1 MKTKRFLSLF
11 VAVLLCFSSFQSF
24 VKVAATDIEIDLD
37 EIYADDSAEES
48 DVSSKELSDDPTHEV
63 AVPSED
69 TVDDP
74 SEELAALPEDKNDNS
89 IDYSD
94 MSNWAYWNVGE
105 DKTADLFFVCP
116 TVDMGRDGN
125 FIADINNEK
134 YRKSFVGA
142 TNMELG
148 IYDDEASVYAPYYRQ
163 ATFPVYNLSEEEREV
178 YLDYAYKDVKDAFIY
193 YSENSDPTRPLILA
207 GFSQG
212 ADLIIRLIKD
222 LFDDPLYQRRLV
234 AAYAV
239 GWKLTEDEV
248 KEYPHLVPA
257 QGEDDTGVIVAFNSE
272 APEVTSSLM
281 VGENEKT
288 YAINPLNWKTNSEV
302 ADKSLNKGACFTEY
316 SGNIKEEVPEFT
328 GAYLDEKR
336 GTLKVTDVDKEKYS
350 SSMFDKGVYHLNDY
364 QFFFRN
370 LEENV
375 KARLSAYKEKYADRI
390 DVFYLDDL
398 ICFDVEP
405 IIENGRT
412 IVPFRAIFE
421 AMGCAVYYAEAD
433 GKQIVTAKRADDVLM
448 LTIGDDKMYFNGK
461 EITLDVP
468 ARIKDGRTLVPLRAI
483 FEAFECS
490 VEWIEEI
497 RTILIQP
504 PFEAYE
510 QTAKMFTETIKDDEG
525 NVLVEAVAFYPSFYN
540 FDEISYLDEINSECK
555 WDAEKFM
562 EEARAKKED
571 AKLLRQQ
578 MGENFT
584 PFVYELT
591 YEIPYNIYGDISI
604 VNHKYINIG
613 GAHPTKVLD
622 SRSFDMGLEEEHS
635 VSTVID
641 EEKLGVSLSDYVI
654 NLFVKKLEDI
664 APDFGETFTYDYVKE
679 WIGYIK
685 FYLKPNSLVLYLNQ
699 GEAAPY
705 ALGVISVEVPYDEE
719 LFQVDMSVCCLDEY
733 VYELEFDKGYE
744 WVVASYE
751 EARIEVSEEVVEY
764 DPETLLS
771 EYYPV
776 GMKKITVKGKAK
788 GDAGMLL
795 VHLEEGKGFETA
807 TKMLIP
813 RFYVDEACKL
823 TLVVEDDGTYLIDML
838 YK

>member
-1 MKTKRFLSLF
+1 MKTKRFLSLLL
-11 VAVLLCFSSFQSF
+11 AVLLCLSSFSVFAKEGEQ
-24 VKVAATDIEIDLD
+24 VEVNLD
-37 EIYADDSAEES
+37 GLYEDAPAEKIAVPAEEPVA
-48 DVSSKELSDDPTHEV
+48 DMPEEEDD
-63 AVPSED
+63 AG
-69 TVDDP
+69 
-74 SEELAALPEDKNDNS
+74 

-94 MSNWAYWNVGE
+94 MSNWAYWEYNAE
-105 DKTADLFFVCP
+105 KPADLFFVCP

-125 FIADINNEK
+125 MIADINNEK

-148 IYDDEASVYAPYYRQ
+148 IYNEVATVYAPYYRQ

-178 YLDYAYKDVKDAFIY
+178 YLDLAYEDVKDAFIY

-212 ADLIIRLIKD
+212 ADLIIRLMKD
-222 LFDDPLYQRRLV
+222 LFDEPKYQRRLV
-234 AAYAV
+234 AAYAI

-248 KEYPHLVPA
+248 KEYPHLIPA
-257 QGEDDTGVIVAFNSE
+257 KSETDTGVIVAFNSE

-288 YAINPLNWKTNSEV
+288 FAINPLSWKTTSEV

-316 SGNIKEEVPEFT
+316 SGNIKEEIPQFT

-350 SSMFDKGVYHLNDY
+350 SSLFDEGVYHLNDY

-370 LEENV
+370 LKENV
-375 KARLSAYKEKYADRI
+375 NARLSAYNEKYADRI
-390 DVFYLDDL
+390 NVFFLDDL

-412 IVPFRAIFE
+412 LVPFRAIFE
-421 AMGCAVYYAEAD
+421 AMGCAVYYAVED
-433 GKQIVTAKRADDVLM
+433 GKQIVSAKRADDVLM

-468 ARIKDGRTLVPLRAI
+468 AKIKDSRTLVPLRAVS
-483 FEAFECS
+483 EAFECQ
-490 VEWIEEI
+490 VDWYGDI
-497 RTILIQP
+497 RTILIAP
-504 PFEAYE
+504 PFEAYY
-510 QTAKMFTETIKDDEG
+510 QRAKMLSETITDDDG
-525 NVLVEAVAFYPSFYN
+525 NVLVEAVAFYPAFYN
-540 FDEISYLDEINSECK
+540 DEKIPYLDEINFDCK
-555 WDAEKFM
+555 WDAEKFI
-562 EEARAKKED
+562 EEAREKKED
-571 AKLLRQQ
+571 AKLLREQ

-622 SRSFDMGLEEEHS
+622 SRSFNIGLEEEYS

-641 EEKLGVSLSDYVI
+641 EEKLDVSLSDYVI
-654 NLFVKKLEDI
+654 NIFVEKFKEI
-664 APDFGETFTYDYVKE
+664 ASDSGETFTYDYVKE
-679 WIGYIK
+679 CIGYVQ
-685 FYLKPNSLVLYLNQ
+685 FYLEPSSLVLYFNQ

-705 ALGVISVEVPYDEE
+705 ALGVVSVEIPYDEE
-719 LFQVDMSVCCLDEY
+719 LFNVDMRNNCIDEY

-744 WVVASYE
+744 WVVVSYE
-751 EARIEVSEEVVEY
+751 ETRLEVSEEITEY

-788 GDAGMLL
+788 GNAGMILA
-795 VHLEEGKGFETA
+795 HIEKGKGIDTA
-807 TKMLIP
+807 TRILIP
-813 RFYVDEACKL
+813 RFYVDEAGKL
-823 TLVVEDDGTYLIDML
+823 TLVVEDDGIIYLEL
-838 YK
+838 LS

>member
-1 MKTKRFLSLF
+1 MKTKRFLSLLL
-11 VAVLLCFSSFQSF
+11 AVLLCLSSFSVFAKEGEQ
-24 VKVAATDIEIDLD
+24 VEVNLD
-37 EIYADDSAEES
+37 GLYEDAPAEEI
-48 DVSSKELSDDPTHEV
+48 
-63 AVPSED
+63 AVPSREPVADMPEEED
-69 TVDDP
+69 D
-74 SEELAALPEDKNDNS
+74 AG

-94 MSNWAYWNVGE
+94 MSNWAYWNEGE

-125 FIADINNEK
+125 MIADINNEK

-148 IYDDEASVYAPYYRQ
+148 IYNGVASVYAPYYRQ

-178 YLDYAYKDVKDAFIY
+178 YLDLAYEDVKEAFIY
-193 YSENSDPTRPLILA
+193 YAENSDFTRPLILA

-212 ADLIIRLIKD
+212 ADLIIRLMKD
-222 LFDDPLYQRRLV
+222 LFDEPEYQRRLV
-234 AAYAV
+234 AAYAI

-248 KEYPHLVPA
+248 KEYPHLIPA
-257 QGEDDTGVIVAFNSE
+257 KSEIDTGVIVAFNSE
-272 APEVTSSLM
+272 APEVASSLM

-288 YAINPLNWKTNSEV
+288 FAINPLSWNTTSEV

-316 SGNIKEEVPEFT
+316 SGNIKEEIPQFT

-350 SSMFDKGVYHLNDY
+350 SSMFDEGVYHLNDY

-375 KARLSAYKEKYADRI
+375 KARLDAFNEKYADRI
-390 DVFYLDDL
+390 HVFHLDD
-398 ICFDVEP
+398 IIDFDVEP

-412 IVPFRAIFE
+412 LVPFRAIFE
-421 AMGCAVYYAEAD
+421 AMGCAVYYAAED
-433 GKQIVTAKRADDVLM
+433 GKQIVSAKRADDVLM

-468 ARIKDGRTLVPLRAI
+468 AKIKDSRTLVPLRAVS
-483 FEAFECS
+483 EAFECQ
-490 VEWIEEI
+490 VDWYGDI
-497 RTILIQP
+497 RTILITP
-504 PFEAYE
+504 PFEAYY
-510 QTAKMFTETIKDDEG
+510 QRAKMLSETITDDDG
-525 NVLVEAVAFYPSFYN
+525 NALIEIAAYYPVFYN
-540 FDEISYLDEINSECK
+540 DEKIPYLDEINFECK

-562 EEARAKKED
+562 EEAREKKED
-571 AKLLRQQ
+571 AKLLREQ

-622 SRSFDMGLEEEHS
+622 SRSFNISLEEEYS

-641 EEKLGVSLSDYVI
+641 EEKLDVSLSDYVI
-654 NLFVKKLEDI
+654 NLFVEKFKEI
-664 APDFGETFTYDYVKE
+664 APDSGETFTYDYVKE
-679 WIGYIK
+679 WIGYVQ
-685 FYLKPNSLVLYLNQ
+685 FYLTPDSLVLYFNQ
-699 GEAAPY
+699 GEIAPY
-705 ALGVISVEVPYDEE
+705 ALGVVSVEIPYDEE
-719 LFQVDMSVCCLDEY
+719 LFNVDMRNNCIDEY

-744 WVVASYE
+744 WVVVSYE
-751 EARIEVSEEVVEY
+751 ETRLEVSEEITEY

-788 GDAGMLL
+788 GNAGMILA
-795 VHLEEGKGFETA
+795 HIEKGKGIDTA
-807 TKMLIP
+807 TRILIP
-813 RFYVDEACKL
+813 RFYVDEAGKL
-823 TLVVEDDGTYLIDML
+823 TLVVEDDGIIYLEL
-838 YK
+838 LS